1 MGIFLYFVF
10 QSTFKMQ
17 QKKYLEDLS
26 EIKDLMSRSS
36 RFLSLS
42 GLSGVLAGVYALIGA
57 AIAYFFLLPKEGEV
71 FTLHSAN
78 FKMLVVLL
86 FAIALLSL
94 LTAFGLSYQKAQ
106 KMGEKI
112 WDATTIRLLINF
124 AIPMVTGGLYILIKL
139 NSQHYGLTGSLML
152 IFYGLALVNASKY
165 TLGQVRYLGYVEI
178 ILGLLCAVFPG
189 HGFWFWT
196 LGFGLMHI
204 LYGGIMYRK
213 ERMA

>member
-1 MGIFLYFVF
+1 
-10 QSTFKMQ
+10 MQ
-17 QKKYLEDLS
+17 QKNYLEDLT

-42 GLSGVLAGVYALIGA
+42 GLSGVLAGVYALVGA
-57 AIAYFFLLPKEGEV
+57 AIAYFFLLPTDGE
-71 FTLHSAN
+71 TLTAHSTN
-78 FKMLVVLL
+78 FKLLVVLL
-86 FAIALLSL
+86 LVIAGISI
-94 LTAFGLSYQKAQ
+94 LTAFGLSYRRAQ

-112 WDATTIRLLINF
+112 WDTTTIRLLINF

-165 TLGQVRYLGYVEI
+165 TLGQVRYLGYIEI
-178 ILGLLCAVFPG
+178 VLGLLCAAFPG
-189 HGFWFWT
+189 YGFWFWT

-204 LYGGIMYRK
+204 LYGGLMYRK
-213 ERMA
+213 EQRG